1 MPLRVST
8 LPAPSSALTLVIN
21 EINSSPDDWVELMN
35 TGSEAL
41 DLSGFELRDNSDDH
55 RWQFADGSIIAA
67 GGMLVAEAAT
77 SGLAYDDQ
85 AKAYANGSFC
95 RLR

>member
-1 MPLRVST
+1 MKRTARTFCALLAVALLTPSQVVAAYAAPGST
-8 LPAPSSALTLVIN
+8 SPAPSSTSTLVLN

-55 RWQFADGSIIAA
+55 R
-67 GGMLVAEAAT
+67 
-77 SGLAYDDQ
+77 
-85 AKAYANGSFC
+85 
-95 RLR
+95 

>member
-1 MPLRVST
+1 
-8 LPAPSSALTLVIN
+8 
-21 EINSSPDDWVELMN
+21 MN

-41 DLSGFELRDNSDDH
+41 DLSGFELQDNSDDH

-77 SGLAYDDQ
+77 SGLVYDD
-85 AKAYANGSFC
+85 
-95 RLR
+95 